1 VHKEK
6 RNWLVQ
12 TCVVKDVMHQR
23 KGDCNSR
30 MLIGQANIFMVGK
43 HTEIDRRLHVIL
55 KSGIIAVRVTGKS
68 IVI

>member
-1 VHKEK
+1 
-6 RNWLVQ
+6 
-12 TCVVKDVMHQR
+12 
-23 KGDCNSR
+23 
-30 MLIGQANIFMVGK
+30 MLIGQANTFMVGK